1 MHKRY
6 IIPAILII
14 LSSLLYSC
22 ANELPPPGGDED
34 TAPPV
39 VINISPKPNSVNFS
53 GNTIRIQFDEY
64 VDRRSFQDA
73 LFISPKPKSDIE
85 INYGG
90 KDVEIVFTD
99 GLEANKTYTVYIGK
113 ELKDVRR
120 GNKLNEPIQFAFSTG
135 PVIDKGKLF
144 GKVYSEEY
152 SGVVILAYK
161 LHGSDE
167 PDPETQIADFIS
179 QVNTNGEYSFLNLP
193 DGKYRLFALKDDDRN
208 LLYNG
213 EFDDIYM
220 TSADYVV
227 SDLDEVKGVDFLM
240 EEFAPEIGSADFLSL
255 LTPDTAKY
263 IYTSISSGKSEIPPD
278 YTFYFY
284 LPNNKLTRSEITG
297 SVLVKDTASGEIYK
311 PVFNWLN
318 DSLLEMF
325 FVDKF
330 RFGSTVQIDF
340 DLENTSLRYFYR
352 LVFKVLDQSSIG
364 KLSGDVKGVPESS
377 NPVVIRLFNN
387 NNKFI
392 NYLGRTNGNANFN
405 FPSVA
410 EGIYTMFAFI
420 DKDDDGR
427 YFGGELKPFKPA
439 ERFIVY
445 STDLKVRGTWSVDN
459 VFLTF

>member
-85 INYGG
+85 IDYGG

-152 SGVVILAYK
+152 AGVVILAYK

-167 PDPETQIADFIS
+167 PDPKTQIADFIS

-208 LLYNG
+208 LLFNG

-263 IYTSISSGKSEIPPD
+263 IYTSISSSKSEIPPD

-284 LPNNKLTRSEITG
+284 LPNDKLTRSEITG
-297 SVLVKDTASGEIYK
+297 SVLVKDAASG
-311 PVFNWLN
+311 
-318 DSLLEMF
+318 
-325 FVDKF
+325 
-330 RFGSTVQIDF
+330 QI
-340 DLENTSLRYFYR
+340 
-352 LVFKVLDQSSIG
+352 
-364 KLSGDVKGVPESS
+364 
-377 NPVVIRLFNN
+377 
-387 NNKFI
+387 
-392 NYLGRTNGNANFN
+392 
-405 FPSVA
+405 
-410 EGIYTMFAFI
+410 
-420 DKDDDGR
+420 
-427 YFGGELKPFKPA
+427 
-439 ERFIVY
+439 
-445 STDLKVRGTWSVDN
+445 
-459 VFLTF
+459 